1 MADGA
6 DNIVLIYLRRFE
18 EKLDRVADDVR
29 DLKTRMTNVE
39 EGLGQIDLRFAQVE
53 ISIAG
58 INRRLDRVDAR
69 LDRIER
75 RLDLVE
81 LPH

>member
-1 MADGA
+1 MVDQP
-6 DNIVLIYLRRFE
+6 DNVVLAILHKIDQRIE
-18 EKLDRVADDVR
+18 RVADDMH
-29 DLKTRMTNVE
+29 DLKMR
-39 EGLGQIDLRFAQVE
+39 EGQVDV
-53 ISIAG
+53 SIAG

-69 LDRIER
+69 MDRIER